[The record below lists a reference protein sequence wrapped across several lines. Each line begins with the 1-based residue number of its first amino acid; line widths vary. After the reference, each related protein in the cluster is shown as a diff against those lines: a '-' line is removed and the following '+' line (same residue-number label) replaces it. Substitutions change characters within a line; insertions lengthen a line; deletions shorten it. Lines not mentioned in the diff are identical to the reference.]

1 MWISAKNIPIL
12 TIWKIIIL
20 IYFCAHLNL
29 IEDNSIHDLDYSF
42 SFETDK
48 ISLDDMNAI
57 GAVKRIVSNSEY
69 MAKLLK
75 ENIN

>member
-1 MWISAKNIPIL
+1 M

>member
-1 MWISAKNIPIL
+1 M
-12 TIWKIIIL
+12 WKIIIL
-20 IYFCAHLNL
+20 IYFCAPLNL

-57 GAVKRIVSNSEY
+57 STVNRIVFN
-69 MAKLLK
+69 L